1 MFEKVLAHLRRRG
14 PVLVPSQAG
23 ELRVVADPC
32 VSQIYV
38 YDTEIAFWFAFIPW
52 FGAIRAYAH
61 RPTRAGD
68 LETPAITLAIPAT
81 PTALV
86 AKMTSTSADYIE
98 RIRRG
103 R

>member
-1 MFEKVLAHLRRRG
+1 M
-14 PVLVPSQAG
+14 LVPSAAG
-23 ELRVVADPC
+23 ELRIVADPC

-38 YDTEIAFWFAFIPW
+38 YDAEIAFWFAFIPW
-52 FGAIRAYAH
+52 FGGIRAYAH
-61 RPTRAGD
+61 RPTPTGD
-68 LETPAITLAIPAT
+68 LETPALAIATPAT

-86 AKMTSTSADYIE
+86 AKMTSTSAAYIE